1 MYTYR
6 RHIHMYEFF
15 KALLST
21 QDELRLKNDL
31 IKFAQTEYKNDWQWA
46 LAEYEKTGTLP
57 AKGGVI

>member
-1 MYTYR
+1 
-6 RHIHMYEFF
+6 MYEFF